1 MCGIA
6 GFIDLWD
13 KRAPRSRDERK
24 AILENMCDVIRYRG
38 PDDSGSLLNDGVA
51 LGMRRLSI
59 IDLAGG
65 HQPIS
70 GEDGLATVVF
80 NGEIYNFLELQPQLE
95 ERGHKFRTRSDT
107 EAIVHAYEEYG
118 TACVDYLRGMFAFA
132 LWDDRNR
139 RLFMA
144 RDRAGE
150 KPLYYT
156 LTPTGT
162 LVFGSELKSL
172 LEHPGIKRE
181 TSAES
186 LDAYFSLGYVP
197 DPLSIFGDIKKLPPG
212 HFLIFSNGRIEIK
225 QYWDF
230 TYESNGDRLRED
242 DYLEGLR
249 SLLDEAVKI
258 RLVSD
263 VPLGAFLSGGIDS
276 STVVALMAS
285 HMGQPVKTFSIGF
298 LEDSYNELK
307 YARLTAKK
315 FGTEHHEFFVTPE
328 ICDVVD
334 ELTWHFDEPFADSSA
349 IPTYMVSKLAREHV
363 TVVLSGD
370 GGDELFA
377 GYTRYVTER
386 KRRKY
391 GLLPRR
397 FRQGLME
404 PLSRTL
410 PHGAWG
416 RNFLHNVA
424 LDPIDRY
431 FDNVSIFTGLNKS
444 SLYTADFFAQLG
456 DNDKHAAA
464 RFQEFGD
471 NVGTNALLDA
481 LLYIDS
487 KTYLPGD
494 ILTKVDRM
502 SMAVSL
508 EARVPLLD
516 HKLID
521 FVTRIP
527 ASMKMAGL
535 ETKHLFK
542 RAVADLVPDEILTRP
557 KQGFGV
563 PIQQWIN
570 LQLRERIRDTLT
582 DSRFRQR
589 GIISPQYTDVLLDE
603 HERGRRDHSMALWS
617 LLMLELWYQAF
628 VDGGY
633 GRAKS
638 QSGEFTIDPGNHAR
652 AESAHIEEWEREEIR
667 RSSIE
672 SAYTAKT
679 LLRYSEPDIDR
690 YLKASAETIYPL
702 EYSHY
707 LLGDVAG
714 KTILDF
720 GCGAG
725 KSSVLLA
732 KRGAKVIAM
741 DISEPIMH
749 VARNRL
755 TQNDVFTKVDF
766 INCSAHNI
774 PLADES
780 VDVVFGIAILHHLH
794 LQLVSREVFRILKK
808 GGRAIFQEP
817 VRNSKVIKLLR
828 GLIPYQAEDV
838 SPFERPLTDEE
849 LADFAQLF
857 SQYHTKAFTLPYIN
871 LIGILPLAN
880 RLVSPLQ
887 RFDGAVLRRFP
898 SLDYYATI
906 RVIEMVK

>member
-13 KRAPRSRDERK
+13 QRATRGRDDRA
-24 AILENMCDVIRYRG
+24 AILENMCEVIRYRG
-38 PDDSGSLLNDGVA
+38 PDDSGFLVKDGVA

-59 IDLAGG
+59 IDLSGG

-70 GEDGLATVVF
+70 GEDGTATVVF
-80 NGEIYNFLELQPQLE
+80 NGEIYNFRDLQTQLE
-95 ERGHKFRTRSDT
+95 GQGHKFRTRSDT
-107 EAIVHAYEEYG
+107 EAIVHAYEQYG
-118 TACVDYLRGMFAFA
+118 TACVDHLRGMFAFA
-132 LWDDRNR
+132 IWDDKQKT
-139 RLFMA
+139 LFIA
-144 RDRAGE
+144 RDRTGE

-172 LEHPGIKRE
+172 LEHPAVTRD

-197 DPLSIFGDIKKLPPG
+197 DPLSIFKGIKKLPAG
-212 HFLIFSNGRIEIK
+212 HFLTFSNGRLLTK

-230 TYESNGDRLRED
+230 TYETSGTRRREE
-242 DYLEGLR
+242 DYLEELR
-249 SLLDEAVKI
+249 ELLDEAVRI

-263 VPLGAFLSGGIDS
+263 VPLGAFLSGGVDS
-276 STVVALMAS
+276 STVVALMAR
-285 HMGQPVKTFSIGF
+285 HMSQPVKTFSIGF
-298 LEDSYNELK
+298 LEDSYSELK
-307 YARLTAKK
+307 YARQTAKK
-315 FGTEHHEFFVTPE
+315 YGTDHHEFFVTPE
-328 ICDVVD
+328 ICNVVD
-334 ELTWHFDEPFADSSA
+334 DLAWHFDEPFADSSA
-349 IPTYMVSKLAREHV
+349 IPTYVVSKLAREHV

-397 FRQGLME
+397 FRRGLME
-404 PLSRTL
+404 PVSHYL

-431 FDNVSIFTGLNKS
+431 FDNVSIFTGLNKR
-444 SLYTADFFAQLG
+444 SLYTADFFQALG
-456 DNDKHAAA
+456 NNSHVGAS
-464 RFQEFGD
+464 FQEYGD
-471 NVGTNALLDA
+471 KVGTNALLDA

-542 RAVADLVPDEILTRP
+542 RAVADLVPEEILTRP

-570 LQLRERIRDTLT
+570 QQLRERIRDTLT
-582 DSRFRQR
+582 DSRFRER
-589 GIISPQYTDVLLDE
+589 GIISPKYTDVLLDE

-617 LLMLELWYQAF
+617 LLMLELWHQAF
-628 VDGGY
+628 VDGVQ
-633 GRAKS
+633 RRVKS
-638 QSGEFTIDPGNHAR
+638 QTGEFVLDTSTHTLAERNH
-652 AESAHIEEWEREEIR
+652 IQEWEREEIS
-667 RSSIE
+667 RSAIE
-672 SAYTAKT
+672 SAYTSKS
-679 LLRYSEPDIDR
+679 LLRYSDNEINR
-690 YLKASAETIYPL
+690 FLNASADTIYPL

-707 LLGDVAG
+707 LVGDITG
-714 KTILDF
+714 KTVLDF

-732 KRGAKVIAM
+732 RRQAKVVAM
-741 DISEPIMH
+741 DISEPIMQ
-749 VARNRL
+749 VARERL
-755 TQNDVFTKVDF
+755 AKNNIVNSVSF
-766 INCSAHNI
+766 INASAHNI

-780 VDVVFGIAILHHLH
+780 VDLVFGIAILHHLH

-849 LADFAQLF
+849 LADFGHGF
-857 SQYHTKAFTLPYIN
+857 SEYRTKAFTLPYIN
-871 LIGILPLAN
+871 LAGILPVAN
-880 RLVSPLQ
+880 KFMNPLQ
-887 RFDGAVLRRFP
+887 RFDGKVLKKFP
-898 SLDYYATI
+898 SLDYYATV